1 MRDITITETKST
13 NLTTADGEALT
24 KVYLEAK
31 EADGSSRTMT
41 AYVSEHHYFFGNDF
55 RDYLIDAIGADYY
68 EAAAFCAA
76 DSSSPYSFMVSD
88 LQLAAMLQHFLGE
101 NSSEA
106 IDLCYI
112 LMAFSNAACSLE
124 HYQSTDFSGKELM
137 SSHKDYDDPEVTV
150 FEYGDSWDYIT
161 FREATTISEDR
172 CGSREFAAFYLWDPM
187 PVTMPII

>member
-41 AYVSEHHYFFGNDF
+41 AYVSKNHYFFGNDF

-106 IDLCYI
+106 IDLCYV
-112 LMAFSNAACSLE
+112 LMGFSDAACSIKQY
-124 HYQSTDFSGKELM
+124 HGSNAHGSTLVHSEEDE
-137 SSHKDYDDPEVTV
+137 DDPEVTR
-150 FEYGDSWDYIT
+150 FEYGDDYDHLIT
-161 FREATTISEDR
+161 FYEDTTESDARLEHRIS
-172 CGSREFAAFYLWDPM
+172 SAWLLWYPFQF
-187 PVTMPII
+187 